1 MHRAN
6 LHNMTSFLTLEYA
19 IPTTSGHACHVQQ
32 LRAVDHVV
40 ICKERLAIIYRR
52 RKRVRRERQR
62 GLTLATSDT
71 NAFGFYLEA

>member
-19 IPTTSGHACHVQQ
+19 IPTTSSHACYVQQ

-40 ICKERLAIIYRR
+40 VCKERLAIITGA
-52 RKRVRRERQR
+52 VRES
-62 GLTLATSDT
+62 LAND
-71 NAFGFYLEA
+71 EED